1 MSINI
6 VDLITTIVVGV
17 LGESAK
23 GFGGTLALIVSGWL
37 YSVLIILVLLLFFAI
52 YYIVSAKAIS
62 KIAEDRGITDHK
74 IFAWIPILRVVH
86 LFEIIDFKV
95 PWWLNFFVVVVL
107 VLFFQLFFCIMIVG
121 LWIKI
126 AYMYLKRT
134 EETVILGLLF
144 GLPGLN
150 IILAIY
156 FAYYY
161 KDEHI
166 TKTHKVAEAS
176 PFVGTPPIME
186 QHKAV
191 QVDPKQN
198 AEKIETKVAE
208 ASPVVGTPPVMEQ
221 HKAVQVDPKQNADN

>member
-1 MSINI
+1 MDINI
-6 VDLITTIVVGV
+6 ADIITTIIVGV

-23 GFGGTLALIVSGWL
+23 GFGGTLALIVAGWL
-37 YSVLIILVLLLFFAI
+37 YSVLVLLVLLLFFAV

-74 IFAWIPILRVVH
+74 IFAWIPILRVVR
-86 LFEIIDFKV
+86 LFEIIDFKI

-107 VLFFQLFFCIMIVG
+107 LLFFQLFFCIMVLG

-134 EETVILGLLF
+134 GEAVILGLLF

-156 FAYYY
+156 LAYYY
-161 KDEHI
+161 KEEHI
-166 TKTHKVAEAS
+166 TKKHTVAEAS
-176 PFVGTPPIME
+176 PVVGTLPIME
-186 QHKAV
+186 QHMAVQVNPKQNTEKIEPKVTEASPVVGTLPIMEQHMAV

-198 AEKIETKVAE
+198 AE
-208 ASPVVGTPPVMEQ
+208 
-221 HKAVQVDPKQNADN
+221 N